1 MKKRLMALGLL
12 TVMSLLLCS
21 CGEEPS
27 LSAKEDV
34 ICIKVDESYTINVAQ
49 TDGEQI
55 TWSSRDT
62 SVATVSPEGTVTGVG
77 NGTTTIKLK
86 TKNGYD
92 HVGVVVESDTGYI
105 DGEGNYI
112 PAFTQQS
119 NITEIVVGVKGGNK
133 SDVTVRVGDVL
144 QLKAYTT
151 PQDSTDKIT
160 WHVDNASK
168 AYVSVDEDGKVH
180 IKAKGNATVT
190 AYAPNGVSGKIL
202 LRCK

>member
-1 MKKRLMALGLL
+1 MKKRLIALGLL
-12 TVMSLLLCS
+12 IIMSLLLCS
-21 CGEEPS
+21 CGEGPS
-27 LSAKEDV
+27 LTVKEDV
-34 ICIKVDESYTINVAQ
+34 ICIKVDESYTINVEQ
-49 TDGEQI
+49 VDGEPI
-55 TWSSRDT
+55 KWSSGDKA
-62 SVATVSPEGTVTGVG
+62 VATVSPEGTVTGVG

-86 TKNGYD
+86 TANSFAY
-92 HVGVVVESDTGYI
+92 VGVVVESDSGYI
-105 DGEGNYI
+105 DGEGNYV

-119 NITEIVVGVKGGNK
+119 DITEVVVGVKGGGK

-151 PQDSTDKIT
+151 PSDSTDKIT
-160 WHVDNASK
+160 WHADNASK
-168 AYVSVDEDGKVH
+168 AYVSVDEDGKVQ